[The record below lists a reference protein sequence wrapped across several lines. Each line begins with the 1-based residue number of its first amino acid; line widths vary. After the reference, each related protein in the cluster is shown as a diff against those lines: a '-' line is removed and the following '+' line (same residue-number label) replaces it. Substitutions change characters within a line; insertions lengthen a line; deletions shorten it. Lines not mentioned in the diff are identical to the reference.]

1 MRYDYK
7 QLYQKNAAFY
17 ESHPIAKK
25 LLLFSNTALT
35 GIFFLAYG
43 AFLVYAYFQGYTLPD
58 FLKIVEFPVLCLFLV
73 SVLRTAIDRER
84 PYSEKGANIEPILQK
99 SGKQNK
105 SFPSRHTA
113 CAFVISTVILAYMT
127 GAGIC
132 LLLLSCVLAYVRFAL
147 GLHYPSD
154 LIGGAIVGFVSGVLT
169 FIF

>member
-7 QLYQKNAAFY
+7 QLYEKNAAFY
-17 ESHPIAKK
+17 ERHPIAKK

-43 AFLVYAYFQGYTLPD
+43 VFLVYAYFHEYTLPD
-58 FLKIVEFPVLCLFLV
+58 FVKIVEFPVLCLFLV

-132 LLLLSCVLAYVRFAL
+132 LIVLGCVLGYVRFAL
-147 GLHYPSD
+147 GVHYPTD
-154 LIGGAIVGFVSGVLT
+154 LLGGAVLGG
-169 FIF
+169 ICGLLLLI